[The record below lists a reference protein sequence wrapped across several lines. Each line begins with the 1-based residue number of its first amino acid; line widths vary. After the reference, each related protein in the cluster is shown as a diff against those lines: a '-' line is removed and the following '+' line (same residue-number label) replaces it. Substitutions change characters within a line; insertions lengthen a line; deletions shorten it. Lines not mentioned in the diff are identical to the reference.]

1 MSSWSIYNHGKTIGT
16 KGAEGGVILSDES
29 HEKGA
34 RITLKRGDAFISV
47 SISIRGWMDHTRFFA
62 TDADS
67 QREYRAMR
75 AAVLNVLNVIN
86 AEGATEIKI
95 WEAISEFVRR
105 YP

>member
-29 HEKGA
+29 HPDGA
-34 RITLKRGDAFISV
+34 RITLKRGDGFVSV
-47 SISIRGWMDHTRFFA
+47 SVSIRGWMDHTRFFS
-62 TDADS
+62 TDADA

-75 AAVLNVLNVIN
+75 SAVVNVLNVIN
-86 AEGATEIKI
+86 AKEATEIKI
-95 WEAISEFVRR
+95 WESISEFVRR